1 MSSNEAP
8 AEGGPPIGHRRRYLL
23 LAVLL
28 LALVII
34 AILWPIGKRA
44 LSLARHLQALQAALD
59 EDPLTLVTSEGRE
72 TLVAELEGV
81 ESDLGALQHYLAP
94 AFVLTPHLG
103 WVPYAGDTL
112 RALPDML
119 DMAHNLS
126 AAGTTA
132 LDALSAFDSLMM
144 GSPSTESPHG
154 DMTQKLLEAIIAAG
168 PQLKVAADEVEEAVA
183 ARERFYDAELLSP
196 LAACRRTL

>member
-1 MSSNEAP
+1 MSANETP
-8 AEGGPPIGHRRRYLL
+8 AEGGSPTSHRRRYVLL
-23 LAVLL
+23 SILL

-34 AILWPIGKRA
+34 AVLWPIGMRA
-44 LSLARHLQALQAALD
+44 LSLARHLQVLQVALH
-59 EDPLTLVTSEGRE
+59 EDPLTLITSERRE
-72 TLVAELEGV
+72 TLAAELEGV

-112 RALPDML
+112 RAILDML

-132 LDALSAFDSLMM
+132 LDALIAFDSLMM
-144 GSPSTESPHG
+144 GSSSTESSHG

-168 PQLKVAADEVEEAVA
+168 PQLKVAASNSSC
-183 ARERFYDAELLSP
+183 ERPIDQ
-196 LAACRRTL
+196 